1 MLPLPRAASRQLC
14 TGKITGRA
22 LRQLPLVGKS
32 VRRYKLC
39 AHFHSERF
47 DGLGTI
53 AAEGTTHGN
62 CQAVCGEKKKAS
74 ALYGKSGPAMPNR
87 SRCPSLGHKSRQRGQ
102 HLPVEAP
109 CLFRIHSPLRSFT
122 HIAPENPPKNESP
135 SSSSAAKRAVGS
147 HGAHPCAVSSP
158 TSGQSAYPPEC
169 SAKGLTI
176 QKAMNCACRKSPRGI
191 SD

>member
-32 VRRYKLC
+32 VRRYKLG

-74 ALYGKSGPAMPNR
+74 ALYGKIGA
-87 SRCPSLGHKSRQRGQ
+87 CYA
-102 HLPVEAP
+102 EAKAAARA
-109 CLFRIHSPLRSFT
+109 LATKAGNVGNTSPLK
-122 HIAPENPPKNESP
+122 PPA
-135 SSSSAAKRAVGS
+135 SSAFI
-147 HGAHPCAVSSP
+147 
-158 TSGQSAYPPEC
+158 PP
-169 SAKGLTI
+169 SVHSRT
-176 QKAMNCACRKSPRGI
+176 SPRKIPRKMKARHPRRRQNGR
-191 SD
+191 